1 VPPQELRSADRT
13 PGQIRNLVAYLLEYG
28 PVTTTAN
35 SYRFGDLLALARQS
49 WIRRM
54 AAELDSRGFADY
66 RLTDAA
72 TLRRLR
78 RGPASVGELGVPMGV
93 TRQAARKIVRGLEER
108 GYASTRADADDARKV
123 NVVLT
128 SAGRAYAD
136 AIIEV
141 IAWLNWAVATRV
153 TPDQLAA
160 ADAVLRASI
169 DDESVARLAAYIGPP
184 PSGPV

>member
-1 VPPQELRSADRT
+1 MSAD
-13 PGQIRNLVAYLLEYG
+13 
-28 PVTTTAN
+28 AN
-35 SYRFGDLLALARQS
+35 PYRFGDLLALARQS
-49 WIRRM
+49 WVHRM
-54 AAELDSRGFADY
+54 AAELADRGFADY

-78 RGPASVGELGVPMGV
+78 RGPASVGELAVPLGV
-93 TRQAARKIVRGLEER
+93 TRQAARKVVRGLEER
-108 GYASTRADADDARKV
+108 GYASTRADADDARKL

-141 IAWLNWAVATRV
+141 IAGLNRSVAARV
-153 TPDQLAA
+153 APDQLAA

-169 DDESVARLAAYIGPP
+169 EDEGVARIAAFLSPP
-184 PSGPV
+184 PAPPAAPRG

>member
-1 VPPQELRSADRT
+1 M
-13 PGQIRNLVAYLLEYG
+13 
-28 PVTTTAN
+28 TTDAN
-35 SYRFGDLLALARQS
+35 PYRFGDLLALARQS
-49 WIRRM
+49 WVHRM
-54 AAELDSRGFADY
+54 AAELADRGFADY

-78 RGPASVGELGVPMGV
+78 RGAASVGELSVPLGV
-93 TRQAARKIVRGLEER
+93 TRQAARKVVRGLEER
-108 GYASTRADADDARKV
+108 GYASTEADADDRRKL

-141 IAWLNWAVATRV
+141 IAALNRAVAARV
-153 TPDQLAA
+153 AADQLAA

-169 DDESVARLAAYIGPP
+169 EDEGVARLAAYLNPP
-184 PSGPV
+184 P

>member
-1 VPPQELRSADRT
+1 MSAD
-13 PGQIRNLVAYLLEYG
+13 
-28 PVTTTAN
+28 AN
-35 SYRFGDLLALARQS
+35 PYRFGDLLALARQS
-49 WIRRM
+49 WVHRM
-54 AAELDSRGFADY
+54 AAELADRGFADY

-93 TRQAARKIVRGLEER
+93 TRQAARKVVRGLEER
-108 GYASTRADADDARKV
+108 GYASTRADGDDARKL

-128 SAGRAYAD
+128 PAGRAYAD

-141 IAWLNWAVATRV
+141 IAGLNRAVAARV
-153 TPDQLAA
+153 APDQLAA

-169 DDESVARLAAYIGPP
+169 EDEEVARRAGYVSPP
-184 PSGPV
+184 

>member
-1 VPPQELRSADRT
+1 VLPQLLRSAGRALE
-13 PGQIRNLVAYLLEYG
+13 QIRNLVAYLLAYG
-28 PVTTTAN
+28 SVITNAN
-35 SYRFGDLLALARQS
+35 PYRFGDLLALARQS
-49 WIRRM
+49 WIHRM
-54 AAELDSRGFADY
+54 AAELESRGFAHY
-66 RLTDAA
+66 RISDAA
-72 TLRRLR
+72 TLRRLL
-78 RGPASVGELGVPMGV
+78 RGPASVGELGVHLGV

-108 GYASTRADADDARKV
+108 GYASTRADTDDARKV

-141 IAWLNWAVATRV
+141 ISWLNWAVATRV

-169 DDESVARLAAYIGPP
+169 EDESVARRAAYISPP
-184 PSGPV
+184 ASGPV